1 MEMDIVRGTIFI
13 KLEGE
18 MTEKS
23 YMILEKKINQLLYE
37 YGMHSFVFNFSY
49 LNRFDDNIFSKIQ
62 NKVIEILLSCG
73 KVIFCGLGRQYH
85 SFSDKQKRL
94 IYVDNEMEAF
104 NQIN

>member
-13 KLEGE
+13 KMEGK

-73 KVIFCGLGRQYH
+73 KVIFCGLGKQYH

-94 IYVDNEMEAF
+94 IYVDDEMEAF

>member
-1 MEMDIVRGTIFI
+1 MDIVRRTIFI
-13 KLEGE
+13 KMEGE

-73 KVIFCGLGRQYH
+73 KVIFCGLGKQYH

-94 IYVDNEMEAF
+94 IYVDDEMEAF

>member
-13 KLEGE
+13 KMEGE

-49 LNRFDDNIFSKIQ
+49 CLF
-62 NKVIEILLSCG
+62 G
-73 KVIFCGLGRQYH
+73 FCPCVPAER
-85 SFSDKQKRL
+85 
-94 IYVDNEMEAF
+94 
-104 NQIN
+104 

>member
-13 KLEGE
+13 KMEGG

-73 KVIFCGLGRQYH
+73 KVIFCGLGKQYH